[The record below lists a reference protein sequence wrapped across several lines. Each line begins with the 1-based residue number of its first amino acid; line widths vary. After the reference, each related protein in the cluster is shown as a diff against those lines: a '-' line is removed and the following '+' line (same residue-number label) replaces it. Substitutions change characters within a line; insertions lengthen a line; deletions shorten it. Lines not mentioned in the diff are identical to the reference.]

1 MQSCQHFPQTKH
13 LRDFFSE
20 ALAPVGGGNLDLFP
34 PLCATN
40 LQMPNLAFASMT
52 SVLPCQLVSL
62 KLAPAGRICSQ
73 TCYAGT

>member
-1 MQSCQHFPQTKH
+1 MSNFPKTKH
-13 LRDFFSE
+13 LRDFFFE
-20 ALAPVGGGNLDLFP
+20 DLAPVGGRNLDLFF

-62 KLAPAGRICSQ
+62 KLAPAGTICSQ
-73 TCYAGT
+73 TCFAGT